1 MSIRRNHQRPI
12 FQQPSLWTPL
22 RVFILALAIF
32 AVGLVVGALLN
43 YEGMQ
48 GALLDVVGL
57 GPTPLP
63 LASELATEGVE
74 RYREGDVSGART
86 LFQQAYQSQP
96 SNIAYGYELGRMML
110 ELEQLSAAASL
121 GAELI
126 GKAPN
131 DVRGYALQ
139 ARALVLQGD
148 ASAAIP
154 LAVSGRDLQADFAPV
169 LGTLARA
176 YADIARY
183 QQAFEFGQQA
193 VALAPNDVD
202 VHRDF
207 AYSLLW
213 LGRFEEAIEQL
224 ETATRLNPN
233 LTAVQFELAAYYK
246 RVGEVQRA
254 VGVYNFILESNPG
267 NAKAYLRLCQ
277 TYAAEGLFRDAQFY
291 CEEAIDYQTDFPQAF
306 TELGRMMYTRRN
318 YEGSIEALQKCV
330 DQGGQ
335 AIECWYLRGLAHY
348 RLGQCDEAWEVLTES
363 LGRATALVDGDLIVQ
378 NILFGLDGIRV
389 NCVGFAN
396 RQLPTPIPPTAIP
409 PPPIGSYGSEN

>member
-1 MSIRRNHQRPI
+1 MSIRRNHHRPI
-12 FQQPSLWTPL
+12 FQPPSLWTPL
-22 RVFILALAIF
+22 RVFILALALF
-32 AVGLVVGALLN
+32 AAGLVLGTLLN

-48 GALLDVVGL
+48 GALLEVVGL

-63 LASELATEGVE
+63 LASELATEGVD

-86 LFQQAYQSQP
+86 LFQQAYRSQP
-96 SNIAYGYELGRMML
+96 GNIAYGYELGRMML
-110 ELEQLSAAASL
+110 ELEQLSEAASL

-148 ASAAIP
+148 AAAAIP
-154 LAVSGRDLQADFAPV
+154 LAVNGRDLQADYGPV

-207 AYSLLW
+207 AYALLW
-213 LGRFEEAIEQL
+213 LGRYEEAIEQL

-254 VGVYNFILESNPG
+254 VGVYNFILEREPG

-291 CEEAIDYQTDFPQAF
+291 CEEAIDYQPDFPQAY

-318 YEGSIEALQKCV
+318 YEGSIEALQECV

-335 AIECWYLRGLAHY
+335 SIECWYLRGLAHY

-363 LGRATALVDGDLIVQ
+363 LGRATALIDGDLIVQ

-396 RQLPTPIPPTAIP
+396 RQLPTPIPPTPIP